1 MKNRRIYCRLILV
14 ILGGLPGLVYG
25 QQDPQYT
32 HYMYN
37 HSAINPA
44 YAGSQQGIELFGL
57 YRTQWIGLDGAPK
70 TATLAMSTPLGNSGL
85 GLGVNFTND
94 HLGVMDENRLAID
107 LSYTI
112 DLNYQYKLAFGV
124 KGTGSL
130 LDVTYSELTIYDG
143 TDPVASHDIKNS
155 FTPNLGAGLFLYSN
169 KAYVGVSAPN
179 LFTQSR
185 YDDNELTTLRQKLHL
200 YVTGGYVFD
209 LNDNLKFKPAA
220 MVKMVEGAPLQV
232 DVSANFMWMEKFT
245 LGAAYRWDAAVSG
258 LVGFQATDAIM
269 IGYSYDADT
278 TKLAHYG
285 SGSHEIFMRFNLFNG
300 FKRLTAPR
308 FF

>member
-1 MKNRRIYCRLILV
+1 MKNRRIYCRLSLV
-14 ILGGLPGLVYG
+14 ILGGLPGLVQA

-37 HSAINPA
+37 HTAINPA
-44 YAGSQQGIELFGL
+44 YAGSQKGIEVFGL
-57 YRTQWIGLDGAPK
+57 YRTQWMGLEGAPK
-70 TATLAMSTPLGNSGL
+70 TATLAMSTPLGTSGL

-94 HLGVMDENRLAID
+94 RLGVMNENRLALD
-107 LSYTI
+107 LSYTV

-155 FTPNLGAGLFLYSN
+155 FTPNLGAGLFLYSD
-169 KAYVGVSAPN
+169 KAYVGISAPN

-285 SGSHEIFMRFNLFNG
+285 AGSHEIFMRFNLFNG
-300 FKRLTAPR
+300 FKCLTAPR

>member
-1 MKNRRIYCRLILV
+1 MYCRLILV

>member
-1 MKNRRIYCRLILV
+1 MKNRRIYCRLSLV
-14 ILGGLPGLVYG
+14 ILGGLPGLVQA

-37 HSAINPA
+37 HTAINPA
-44 YAGSQQGIELFGL
+44 YAGSQKGIELFGL
-57 YRTQWIGLDGAPK
+57 YRTQWVGLEGAPK
-70 TATLAMSTPLGNSGL
+70 TATLAMSTPLGTSGL

-94 HLGVMDENRLAID
+94 RLGVMNENRLALD

-155 FTPNLGAGLFLYSN
+155 FTPNLGAGLFLYSD

-185 YDDNELTTLRQKLHL
+185 YDDNELTTLRQQLHL

>member
-1 MKNRRIYCRLILV
+1 MMQ
-14 ILGGLPGLVYG
+14 G

-44 YAGSQQGIELFGL
+44 YAGSQGRMEFFGL
-57 YRTQWIGLDGAPK
+57 YRTQWVGLEGAPK
-70 TATLAMSTPLGNSGL
+70 TATLAMNTPLGTSGL
-85 GLGVNFTND
+85 GLGVNFSND
-94 HLGVMDENRLAID
+94 RLGVMNENRLSLD
-107 LSYTI
+107 LSYAI
-112 DLNYQYKLAFGV
+112 DLNYKYKLAFGL
-124 KGTGSL
+124 KGTGTL
-130 LDVTYSELTIYDG
+130 LDVTYSDLTIYEP
-143 TDPVASHDIKNS
+143 TDPVASENISNS
-155 FTPNLGAGLFLYSN
+155 FTPNLGAGMFLYSD
-169 KAYVGVSAPN
+169 KAYVGISAPN
-179 LFTQSR
+179 LFTQAR
-185 YDDNELTTLRQKLHL
+185 YDDNVMQTLNQKLHL

-209 LNDNLKFKPAA
+209 LNENLKFKPAA
-220 MVKMVEGAPLQV
+220 MVKMVEGSPLQV

-258 LVGFQATDAIM
+258 LVGFQVTKTMM

-278 TKLAHYG
+278 TQLAHYN
-285 SGSHEIFMRFNLFNG
+285 SGSHEVFMRFNLFNG